1 MTETLPLGTAFA
13 RRFRRSKVFRILVCV
28 TGALTI
34 APFFFDKPKPP
45 PAPAQVA
52 APASAPAAAP
62 GPGPDFR
69 GGSNSAAKA
78 AGDQAPPELLQLKPS
93 RSLDSVK
100 IVD

>member
-1 MTETLPLGTAFA
+1 MTETMPLGTAFA

-28 TGALTI
+28 TGVLTI
-34 APFFFDKPKPP
+34 APFFLDKPKPP
-45 PAPAQVA
+45 PAPAQAA
-52 APASAPAAAP
+52 APAPAAAP